1 VRTSVAI
8 QTEHPVNIRI
18 VRLPKSFGRSRQ
30 DAKTKLDLSKKKYL
44 SAALQALVEGAQIV
58 FEMQQVE
65 REITV
70 PIHLG
75 VLDSSCHHALLIQD
89 LSEHNDSWR
98 HPILITKDF
107 LFNPRKLVEVTRC
120 HAMSGIIV
128 HRERLCIQRGQPS
141 FTDSERNS
149 QATAWDTIIKVRL
162 VMTMMTV
169 TIIEMNTF
177 YSPCHVYLH
186 CFIA

>member
-1 VRTSVAI
+1 
-8 QTEHPVNIRI
+8 
-18 VRLPKSFGRSRQ
+18 
-30 DAKTKLDLSKKKYL
+30 L
-44 SAALQALVEGAQIV
+44 SAALQTLVEGAQTI

-65 REITV
+65 WEITV
-70 PIHLG
+70 PINLV

-89 LSEHNDSWR
+89 LSEHSDSWR

-107 LFNPRKLVEVTRC
+107 LFNPRKMVKVTRC

-128 HRERLCIQRGQPS
+128 HRERLCIQWEQPS
-141 FTDSERNS
+141 FTDSERYS
-149 QATAWDTIIKVRL
+149 QATAWDTIIKVRFAITI
-162 VMTMMTV
+162 MTM

-186 CFIA
+186 CYIGSRSFRSFSFKI